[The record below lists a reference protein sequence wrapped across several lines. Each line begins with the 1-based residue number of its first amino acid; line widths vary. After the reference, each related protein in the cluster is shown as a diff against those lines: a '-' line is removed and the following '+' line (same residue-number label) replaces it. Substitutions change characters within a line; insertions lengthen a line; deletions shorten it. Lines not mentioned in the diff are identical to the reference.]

1 MIGLLP
7 SQFQGLQRNTV
18 DVLETVRMLKALKPP
33 AEVVFQKENIR
44 TLDEDGEVML
54 TVYSGLAQEESRSL
68 AESVAWV
75 SAN

>member
-1 MIGLLP
+1 
-7 SQFQGLQRNTV
+7 
-18 DVLETVRMLKALKPP
+18 MLKALKPP